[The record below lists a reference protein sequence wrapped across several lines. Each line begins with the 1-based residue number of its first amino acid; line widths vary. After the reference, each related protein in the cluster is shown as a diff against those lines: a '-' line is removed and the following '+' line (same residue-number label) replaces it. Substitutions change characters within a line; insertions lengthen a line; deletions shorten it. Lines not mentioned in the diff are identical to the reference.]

1 MADTNIGDI
10 TIDVSLKDVINT
22 ITVLNVA
29 TPIIIPSEYDIKVAS
44 VDQPKKLPRYA
55 WVKNLDKDAQVMLDG
70 DVDPG
75 VDSNYLTIAAGDAI
89 RIPIRS
95 GQNKFYLKGPSTFGI
110 ILTDDGASPFK
121 SQSKGGGES
130 VDITPTSL
138 GYVAGAKMFY
148 DGIYNFPPKHATNG
162 NTWVDMVNSQTMSRY
177 TDGSGSGLIS
187 SNHYIKQTGIATAM
201 KIPDMIDYD
210 RFTVELFVEITGGTT
225 GENYIISC
233 YDKAGFGIYTENGQL
248 IASIRSEASASY
260 LNIATAFSQKTPY
273 GLAITYDGQAFKFY
287 VNGAL
292 VGTKT
297 LSDYKKSTKNTY
309 LGCLGA
315 GDTNYAV
322 GAYNF
327 YRLAAYSKA
336 LTAVEIAQNYEKD
349 VKRYVNGEPDF
360 PAEDE
365 TEWITS
371 IAENHNN
378 IFRGDD
384 LFAKGYTIDDICA
397 MIADG
402 SFSDIYIGD
411 YFTLSGD
418 IANVPCFVEQTGD
431 DGTKSL
437 VESTRTVT
445 YNTKFRI
452 AGLDT
457 YLNTGDTA
465 FTQHHAVIVPDNAI
479 GNNRMNGTN
488 VTTGGYVGS
497 FMFASVLP
505 VYNAHFDAK
514 LNNHL
519 LTHREILSNSVSGNQ
534 TNGWAWTDVKINI
547 MSESEV
553 ADGTLFG
560 NKYDTG
566 INSKQ
571 FPLLRITPK
580 YICNRGWYW
589 LRSVAW
595 ETGFTAMA
603 NGGNVRSANSASASV
618 AIRPC
623 FCIG

>member
-1 MADTNIGDI
+1 MVKEVKGCNRVIEITLDGTECAVKFDAKYNGFDIRNKSGKDI
-10 TIDVSLKDVINT
+10 TVSLK
-22 ITVLNVA
+22 
-29 TPIIIPSEYDIKVAS
+29 S
-44 VDQPKKLPRYA
+44 
-55 WVKNLDKDAQVMLDG
+55 G
-70 DVDPG
+70 
-75 VDSNYLTIAAGDAI
+75 AA
-89 RIPIRS
+89 
-95 GQNKFYLKGPSTFGI
+95 KG
-110 ILTDDGASPFK
+110 DDGVITIGDGETFNYMHMMGLDTVYITGSGAVAVAAKNEAAANFK
-121 SQSKGGGES
+121 AVQKGGGET

-138 GYVAGAKMFY
+138 GYTPGAKMLY

-162 NTWVDMVNSQTMSRY
+162 NTWVDMVNSQTMGRY
-177 TDGSGSGLIS
+177 TDGSGSGLIA
-187 SNHYIKQTGIATAM
+187 SNHYIKQAGIATAM

-210 RFTVELFVEITGGTT
+210 HFTVELFVEITGGTT
-225 GENYIISC
+225 GENDIISC
-233 YDKAGFGIYTENGQL
+233 FDKAGFGIYTENGQM
-248 IASIRSEASASY
+248 IASIRSESSGNY
-260 LNIATAFSQKTPY
+260 LNIATTFSRNTPY
-273 GLAITYDGQAFKFY
+273 GLGITYDGQAFKFY

-327 YRLAAYSKA
+327 YRLAAYSRA
-336 LTAVEIAQNYEKD
+336 LTAAEIAQNYEKD

-397 MIADG
+397 MISDG

-411 YFTLSGD
+411 YFTLSGSIPD
-418 IANVPCFVEQTGD
+418 VPCFVEQTGD

-437 VESTRTVT
+437 VESTQTVI

-457 YLNTGDTA
+457 YLNTGDKA
-465 FTQHHAVIVPDNAI
+465 FTQHHAVIVPDKAI
-479 GNNRMNGTN
+479 GNNRMNSTN

-505 VYNAHFDAK
+505 VYNAHFDIK

-519 LTHREILSNSVSGNQ
+519 LTHREYLTVSVSGNSANKC
-534 TNGWAWTDVKINI
+534 TWTDVKFNL
-547 MSESEV
+547 MSEPEIYGCSV
-553 ADGTLFG
+553 RGGVLDVGSNYRL
-560 NKYDTG
+560 
-566 INSKQ
+566 
-571 FPLLRITPK
+571 FPLFRISPT
-580 YICNRGWYW
+580 YISNSVWRW
-589 LRSVAW
+589 LRAIYMSTNFAYISGSGVA
-595 ETGFTAMA
+595 
-603 NGGNVRSANSASASV
+603 GGGSASTSLG
-618 AIRPC
+618 ICPC

>member
-1 MADTNIGDI
+1 MISTREATVTLDGVTTVTFDRRYPYFAVRNDSSAPVYISTVNADCTAGADGVVAVPKDGSVVIAKCGDI
-10 TIDVSLKDVINT
+10 FGDGTLYLNGSGTVTIMGQ
-22 ITVLNVA
+22 
-29 TPIIIPSEYDIKVAS
+29 YDGGNRFKVA
-44 VDQPKKLPRYA
+44 Q
-55 WVKNLDKDAQVMLDG
+55 
-70 DVDPG
+70 
-75 VDSNYLTIAAGDAI
+75 
-89 RIPIRS
+89 
-95 GQNKFYLKGPSTFGI
+95 
-110 ILTDDGASPFK
+110 
-121 SQSKGGGES
+121 KGGGET

-138 GYVAGAKMFY
+138 GYAAGAKMFY

-177 TDGSGSGLIS
+177 TDGGSGLIA
-187 SNHYIKQTGIATAM
+187 SNHYIKQAGIATAM
-201 KIPDMIDYD
+201 KIPDLIDYD

-225 GENYIISC
+225 GENDIISNF
-233 YDKAGFGIYTENGQL
+233 DKAGFGIYTENGEL
-248 IASIRSEASASY
+248 NASIRSESSTSY
-260 LNIATAFSQKTPY
+260 LNIATAFTQNTPY
-273 GLAITYDGQAFKFY
+273 GLAITYDGQAFNFY

-315 GDTNYAV
+315 GDVNYAV

-327 YRLAAYSKA
+327 YRLAAYSRA
-336 LTAVEIAQNYEKD
+336 LTAAEIAQNYEKD
-349 VKRYVNGEPDF
+349 VKRYVDGEPDF

-397 MIADG
+397 MISDG

-411 YFTLSGD
+411 YFTLSGS
-418 IANVPCFVEQTGD
+418 IENVPCFVEQTDASGNK
-431 DGTKSL
+431 TL
-437 VESTRTVT
+437 VESTQTVN
-445 YNTKFRI
+445 YDTKFRI

-465 FTQHHAVIVPDNAI
+465 FTQHHAVIVPDGVI

-488 VTTGGYVGS
+488 TTTGGYVGS

-505 VYNAHFDAK
+505 VYNTHFSAK

-519 LTHREILSNSVSGNQ
+519 LSHREILSNSVTGNQ
-534 TNGWAWTDVKINI
+534 SSGWAWADVKINL
-547 MSESEV
+547 MSEPEV
-553 ADGTLFG
+553 YGSNLWG
-560 NKYDTG
+560 NKYDAG
-566 INSKQ
+566 VNYRQ
-571 FPLLRITPK
+571 FPLFRIASK
-580 YICNRGWYW
+580 YICNRNWYW
-589 LRSVAW
+589 LNTIAGGSD
-595 ETGFTAMA
+595 FTAMTS
-603 NGGNVRSANSASASV
+603 NGNATRNGAGV
-618 AIRPC
+618 ALAVRPC

>member
-1 MADTNIGDI
+1 MISTREATVTLSGLTTVEFDRRYPFYGIRNDSSSAIQVSTVNASCVEGADGVVTVAKDSSFVIANCGDKFNG
-10 TIDVSLKDVINT
+10 TMLYLNGNG
-22 ITVLNVA
+22 TVTVVGQYSDSNRF
-29 TPIIIPSEYDIKVAS
+29 KVA
-44 VDQPKKLPRYA
+44 
-55 WVKNLDKDAQVMLDG
+55 G
-70 DVDPG
+70 
-75 VDSNYLTIAAGDAI
+75 
-89 RIPIRS
+89 
-95 GQNKFYLKGPSTFGI
+95 
-110 ILTDDGASPFK
+110 
-121 SQSKGGGES
+121 KGGET

-138 GYVAGAKMFY
+138 GYTPGAKMFY

-162 NTWVDMVNSQTMSRY
+162 NTWVDMVNSQTMGRY
-177 TDGSGSGLIS
+177 TDAAGSGLIA
-187 SNHYIKQTGIATAM
+187 SNHYIKQSGIATAM
-201 KIPDMIDYD
+201 KIPDLIDYD

-225 GENYIISC
+225 GENDIISC
-233 YDKAGFGIYTENGQL
+233 FDKAGFGIYTENGQM

-260 LNIATAFSQKTPY
+260 LNIATAFSQNTSY
-273 GLAITYDGQAFKFY
+273 GLAITYDGQAFNFY

-315 GDTNYAV
+315 GDVNYAV

-327 YRLAAYSKA
+327 YRLAAYNRA
-336 LTAVEIAQNYEKD
+336 LTAAEIAQNYEKD

-365 TEWITS
+365 TEWITG

-384 LFAKGYTIDDICA
+384 LFAKGYDINDICA

-418 IANVPCFVEQTGD
+418 IANVPCFVEQTSD

-437 VESTRTVT
+437 VESTQTVT

-465 FTQHHAVIVPDNAI
+465 FTQHHAVIVPDENI
-479 GNNRMNGTN
+479 GTNRMNGTN
-488 VTTGGYVGS
+488 TNNGGYTGS
-497 FMFASVLP
+497 FLFTSVLP

-519 LTHREILSNSVSGNQ
+519 LLHSEYLTNGVSGNSANSCVWV
-534 TNGWAWTDVKINI
+534 TVKINLP
-547 MSESEV
+547 SEPEIYGS
-553 ADGTLFG
+553 TIFG
-560 NKYDTG
+560 GKYDNG
-566 INSKQ
+566 LNYRQ
-571 FPLLRITPK
+571 FPIFRLTPK
-580 YICNRGWYW
+580 YICNRNWFW
-589 LRSVAW
+589 CKSTAW
-595 ETGFTAMA
+595 NTSFAGVTSTGNTNASGASSM
-603 NGGNVRSANSASASV
+603 GGV
-618 AIRPC
+618 RPC

>member
-1 MADTNIGDI
+1 MVKEVKGCNRVIEITLDGTECAVKFDAKYNGFDIRNKSGKDI
-10 TIDVSLKDVINT
+10 TVSLK
-22 ITVLNVA
+22 
-29 TPIIIPSEYDIKVAS
+29 S
-44 VDQPKKLPRYA
+44 
-55 WVKNLDKDAQVMLDG
+55 G
-70 DVDPG
+70 
-75 VDSNYLTIAAGDAI
+75 AA
-89 RIPIRS
+89 
-95 GQNKFYLKGPSTFGI
+95 KG
-110 ILTDDGASPFK
+110 DDGVITIGDGETFNYMHMMGLDTVYITGSGAVAVAAKNEAAANFK
-121 SQSKGGGES
+121 VVRRGGGET

-138 GYVAGAKMFY
+138 GYTPGAKMLY

-162 NTWVDMVNSQTMSRY
+162 NTWVDMVNSQTMGRY
-177 TDGSGSGLIS
+177 TDGSGSGLIA
-187 SNHYIKQTGIATAM
+187 SNHYIKQAGIATAM

-210 RFTVELFVEITGGTT
+210 HFTVELFVEITGGTT
-225 GENYIISC
+225 GENDIISNF
-233 YDKAGFGIYTENGQL
+233 DKAGFGIYTENGQL
-248 IASIRSEASASY
+248 NASIRSEASTSY
-260 LNIATAFSQKTPY
+260 LNIATAFSQNTSY

-297 LSDYKKSTKNTY
+297 LSDYKKSSKNTY

-315 GDTNYAV
+315 GDVNYAV

-327 YRLAAYSKA
+327 YRLAAYSRA
-336 LTAVEIAQNYEKD
+336 LTAAEIAQNYEKD

-411 YFTLSGD
+411 YFTLSGSIPD
-418 IANVPCFVEQTGD
+418 VPCFVEQTGD

-437 VESTRTVT
+437 VESTQTVT

-452 AGLDT
+452 AGLDI
-457 YLNTGDTA
+457 YLNTGDKA
-465 FTQHHAVIVPDNAI
+465 FTQHHAVIVPDKAI
-479 GNNRMNGTN
+479 GNNRMNSTN

-497 FMFASVLP
+497 FMFTSVLP
-505 VYNAHFDAK
+505 VYNSHFDAK

-519 LTHREILSNSVSGNQ
+519 LSHREYLTNGVSGNSANKC
-534 TNGWAWTDVKINI
+534 TWTDVKFNL
-547 MSESEV
+547 MSEPEIYGCSV
-553 ADGTLFG
+553 RGGVLDVGL
-560 NKYDTG
+560 NHRL
-566 INSKQ
+566 
-571 FPLLRITPK
+571 FPLFRISPT
-580 YICNRGWYW
+580 YISNSVWRW
-589 LRSVAW
+589 LRAIYMSTNFAYISGSGV
-595 ETGFTAMA
+595 TG
-603 NGGNVRSANSASASV
+603 GGSASTSLG
-618 AIRPC
+618 ICPC

>member
-1 MADTNIGDI
+1 MLMLMDINQVNVKGGIYMITTQETTVAVSGLTTVEFDRRYPFYGIRNDGSSPVQVSTSNTECTAGADGVVTVAKDSSFVIANCGDKFNG
-10 TIDVSLKDVINT
+10 TMLYLSGNG
-22 ITVLNVA
+22 TVTVVGQY
-29 TPIIIPSEYDIKVAS
+29 S
-44 VDQPKKLPRYA
+44 
-55 WVKNLDKDAQVMLDG
+55 
-70 DVDPG
+70 
-75 VDSNYLTIAAGDAI
+75 DSNRFKTAG
-89 RIPIRS
+89 
-95 GQNKFYLKGPSTFGI
+95 
-110 ILTDDGASPFK
+110 
-121 SQSKGGGES
+121 KGGGET

-138 GYVAGAKMFY
+138 GYTPGAKMFY

-177 TDGSGSGLIS
+177 TDGSGSGLIA
-187 SNHYIKQTGIATAM
+187 SNHYIKQAGIATAM
-201 KIPDMIDYD
+201 KIPDLIDYD

-225 GENYIISC
+225 GENDIISNF
-233 YDKAGFGIYTENGQL
+233 DKAGFGIYTENGEL
-248 IASIRSEASASY
+248 NASIRSEASASY
-260 LNIATAFSQKTPY
+260 LNIATAFTQNTPY

-327 YRLAAYSKA
+327 YRLTAYSKA
-336 LTAVEIAQNYEKD
+336 LTAAEIAQNYEKD
-349 VKRYVNGEPDF
+349 VKRYVDGEPDF

-365 TEWITS
+365 TEWITN

-411 YFTLSGD
+411 YFTLAGT
-418 IANVPCFVEQTGD
+418 IENVPCFVEQTGD
-431 DGTKSL
+431 DGAKSL
-437 VESTRTVT
+437 VESTQTVT

-465 FTQHHAVIVPDNAI
+465 FTQHHAVIVPDKNI
-479 GNNRMNGTN
+479 GTNRMNSTN
-488 VTTGGYVGS
+488 TAVGGYVNS
-497 FMFASVLP
+497 FMFASVMP
-505 VYNAHFDAK
+505 VYNTHFDVK

-519 LTHREILSNSVSGNQ
+519 LTHREILSSSATNSTAN
-534 TNGWAWTDVKINI
+534 NWEWHDIKINL
-547 MSESEV
+547 MSEPEV
-553 ADGTLFG
+553 YGSNLWG
-560 NKYDTG
+560 NKYDAG
-566 INSKQ
+566 VNYRQ
-571 FPLLRITPK
+571 FPLFRIASK
-580 YICNRGWYW
+580 YICDRNWCW
-589 LRSVAW
+589 LKAVA
-595 ETGFTAMA
+595 
-603 NGGNVRSANSASASV
+603 GGNEFV
-618 AIRPC
+618 AMTSNGNATRNGAGVALAVRPC

>member
-1 MADTNIGDI
+1 MITTQETTVAVSGLTTVEFDRRYPFYGIRNDGSSAIQVSTINAECVEGTDGVVTVAKDSSFVIANCGDKFNG
-10 TIDVSLKDVINT
+10 TMLYLNGNG
-22 ITVLNVA
+22 TVTVVGQYGDSNRF
-29 TPIIIPSEYDIKVAS
+29 KVA
-44 VDQPKKLPRYA
+44 Q
-55 WVKNLDKDAQVMLDG
+55 
-70 DVDPG
+70 
-75 VDSNYLTIAAGDAI
+75 
-89 RIPIRS
+89 
-95 GQNKFYLKGPSTFGI
+95 
-110 ILTDDGASPFK
+110 
-121 SQSKGGGES
+121 KGGGET

-138 GYVAGAKMFY
+138 GYTPGAKMFY

-177 TDGSGSGLIS
+177 TDGSGSGLIA
-187 SNHYIKQTGIATAM
+187 SNHYVKQTGIATAM
-201 KIPDMIDYD
+201 KIPDLIDYD

-225 GENYIISC
+225 GENDIISNF
-233 YDKAGFGIYTENGQL
+233 DKAGFGIYTENGQL
-248 IASIRSEASASY
+248 NASIRSEASTSY
-260 LNIATAFSQKTPY
+260 LNIATAFSQNTSY
-273 GLAITYDGQAFKFY
+273 GLAITYDGQAFNFY

-327 YRLAAYSKA
+327 YRLAAYSRA
-336 LTAVEIAQNYEKD
+336 LTAAEIAQNYEKD
-349 VKRYVNGEPDF
+349 VKRYVDGEPDF

-384 LFAKGYTIDDICA
+384 LFAKGYDINDICA

-418 IANVPCFVEQTGD
+418 IANVPCFVEQTSD

-437 VESTRTVT
+437 VESTQTVA

-465 FTQHHAVIVPDNAI
+465 FTQHHAVIVPDKNI
-479 GNNRMNGTN
+479 GTNRMNSTN
-488 VTTGGYVGS
+488 TAVGGYVNS

-505 VYNAHFDAK
+505 VYNTHFDVK

-519 LTHREILSNSVSGNQ
+519 LTHREILSSSATNSTAN
-534 TNGWAWTDVKINI
+534 NWEWHDIKINL
-547 MSESEV
+547 MSEPEV
-553 ADGTLFG
+553 YGSNLWG
-560 NKYDTG
+560 NNYDAG
-566 INSKQ
+566 VNYRQ
-571 FPLLRITPK
+571 FPLFRIASK
-580 YICNRGWYW
+580 YICDRNWCW
-589 LRSVAW
+589 LKAVA
-595 ETGFTAMA
+595 
-603 NGGNVRSANSASASV
+603 GGNEFV
-618 AIRPC
+618 AMTSNGNATRNGAGVALAVRPC

>member
-1 MADTNIGDI
+1 MITTQETTVNVSGLTTVEFDRRYPFYGIRNDSSSAIQVSTVNAECVEGADGVVTVAKDSSFVIANCGDKFNG
-10 TIDVSLKDVINT
+10 TMLYLNGNGAV
-22 ITVLNVA
+22 TVVGQYSDSNRF
-29 TPIIIPSEYDIKVAS
+29 KVA
-44 VDQPKKLPRYA
+44 Q
-55 WVKNLDKDAQVMLDG
+55 
-70 DVDPG
+70 
-75 VDSNYLTIAAGDAI
+75 
-89 RIPIRS
+89 
-95 GQNKFYLKGPSTFGI
+95 
-110 ILTDDGASPFK
+110 
-121 SQSKGGGES
+121 KGGGET

-138 GYVAGAKMFY
+138 GYTPGAKMFY

-177 TDGSGSGLIS
+177 TDGSGSGLIA

-210 RFTVELFVEITGGTT
+210 HFTVELFVEITGGTT
-225 GENYIISC
+225 GENDIISNF
-233 YDKAGFGIYTENGQL
+233 DKAGFGIYTENGEL
-248 IASIRSEASASY
+248 NASIRSESSTSY
-260 LNIATAFSQKTPY
+260 LNIATAFTQNTPY
-273 GLAITYDGQAFKFY
+273 GLAITYDGQAFNFY

-297 LSDYKKSTKNTY
+297 LSDYKKSTQNTY

-327 YRLAAYSKA
+327 YRLTAYSRA

-349 VKRYVNGEPDF
+349 VKRYVDGEPDF

-384 LFAKGYTIDDICA
+384 LFAKGYDINDICA

-418 IANVPCFVEQTGD
+418 IANVPCFVEQIGD
-431 DGTKSL
+431 DGAKSL
-437 VESTRTVT
+437 VESTQTVT

-465 FTQHHAVIVPDNAI
+465 FIAHHAVIVPDENI
-479 GNNRMNGTN
+479 GTNRMNGTN
-488 VTTGGYVGS
+488 STTGGYVGS
-497 FMFASVLP
+497 FMFASALP
-505 VYNAHFDAK
+505 VYNTHFSAK

-519 LTHREILSNSVSGNQ
+519 LSHREILSNSVTGNQ
-534 TNGWAWTDVKINI
+534 ASGWAWANVKINL
-547 MSESEV
+547 MSEPEV
-553 ADGTLFG
+553 YGSNLWG
-560 NKYDTG
+560 NKYDAG
-566 INSKQ
+566 VNYRQ
-571 FPLLRITPK
+571 FPLFRIASK
-580 YICNRGWYW
+580 YICNRNWCW
-589 LRSVAW
+589 LNTIAGGSD
-595 ETGFTAMA
+595 FTAMTS
-603 NGGNVRSANSASASV
+603 NGNATRNGAGV
-618 AIRPC
+618 ALAVRPC

>member
-10 TIDVSLKDVINT
+10 VIDVSLKDVINT

-29 TPIIIPSEYDIKVAS
+29 TPIIIPSEYDIKVAT

-70 DVDPG
+70 NVDPKT
-75 VDSNYLTIAAGDAI
+75 DSNYLTIAAGDAI

-121 SQSKGGGES
+121 SQSKGGGET

-138 GYVAGAKMFY
+138 GYTPGAKMFY

-177 TDGSGSGLIS
+177 TDGSGSGLIA
-187 SNHYIKQTGIATAM
+187 SNHYIKQAGIATAM

-225 GENYIISC
+225 GENDIISC
-233 YDKAGFGIYTENGQL
+233 FDKAGFGIYTENGQL
-248 IASIRSEASASY
+248 NASIRSESSSSY
-260 LNIATAFSQKTPY
+260 LNIATAFTQNTPY
-273 GLAITYDGQAFKFY
+273 GLVITYDGEAFKFY

-292 VGTKT
+292 IGTKT

-315 GDTNYAV
+315 GDVNFTA
-322 GAYNF
+322 GEYNF

-336 LTAVEIAQNYEKD
+336 LTAAEIAQNYDKD
-349 VKRYVNGEPDF
+349 VKRYVDGEPDF

-384 LFAKGYTIDDICA
+384 LFAKGYTINDICA

-411 YFTLSGD
+411 YFTLSGS
-418 IANVPCFVEQTGD
+418 IENVPCFVEQTGD
-431 DGTKSL
+431 DGAKSL
-437 VESTRTVT
+437 VESTQTVT

-465 FTQHHAVIVPDNAI
+465 FTAHHAVIVPDGVI
-479 GNNRMNGTN
+479 GSNRMNGTN

-497 FMFASVLP
+497 FMFTSVLP
-505 VYNAHFDAK
+505 VYNAHFDTK
-514 LNNHL
+514 FNNHL
-519 LTHREILSNSVSGNQ
+519 LLHREVLSSGVTGQ
-534 TNGWAWTDVKINI
+534 QANGWVWADVKANL
-547 MSESEV
+547 MSEPELYGCSV
-553 ADGTLFG
+553 RGSAFDVGT
-560 NKYDTG
+560 NYR
-566 INSKQ
+566 Q
-571 FPLLRITPK
+571 FPLFRISPT
-580 YICNRGWYW
+580 YIANSFWFW
-589 LRSVAW
+589 LRAIYSSN
-595 ETGFTAMA
+595 GFAYVSGS
-603 NGGNVRSANSASASV
+603 GGASGGASNTEFR
-618 AIRPC
+618 IRPC

>member
-1 MADTNIGDI
+1 MITTQETTVTVSGLTTVEFDRRYPFYGIRNDSSSAIQVSTVNAECVEGADGVVTVAKDSSFVIANCGDKFNG
-10 TIDVSLKDVINT
+10 TMLYLNGNG
-22 ITVLNVA
+22 TVTVVGQYSDSNRF
-29 TPIIIPSEYDIKVAS
+29 KVA
-44 VDQPKKLPRYA
+44 Q
-55 WVKNLDKDAQVMLDG
+55 
-70 DVDPG
+70 
-75 VDSNYLTIAAGDAI
+75 
-89 RIPIRS
+89 
-95 GQNKFYLKGPSTFGI
+95 
-110 ILTDDGASPFK
+110 
-121 SQSKGGGES
+121 KGGGET

-138 GYVAGAKMFY
+138 GYTPGAKMFY

-162 NTWVDMVNSQTMSRY
+162 NTWVDMVNSQTMGRY
-177 TDGSGSGLIS
+177 TDTAGSGLIA

-201 KIPDMIDYD
+201 KIPDLIDYD

-225 GENYIISC
+225 GENDMISC
-233 YDKAGFGIYTENGQL
+233 YDKAGFGIYTENGQM
-248 IASIRSEASASY
+248 IASIRSESLANY
-260 LNIATAFSQKTPY
+260 LNIATAFSQNTSY
-273 GLAITYDGQAFKFY
+273 GLAITYDGQAFNFY

-327 YRLAAYSKA
+327 YRLAAYSRA
-336 LTAVEIAQNYEKD
+336 LTAAEIAQNYEKD
-349 VKRYVNGEPDF
+349 VKRYVDGEPDF

-384 LFAKGYTIDDICA
+384 LFAKGYDINDICA

-418 IANVPCFVEQTGD
+418 IANVPCFVEQIGD

-437 VESTRTVT
+437 VESTQTVT

-452 AGLDT
+452 AGIDT
-457 YLNTGDTA
+457 YLNTGDTT
-465 FTQHHAVIVPDNAI
+465 FTQHHAVIVPDKNI
-479 GNNRMNGTN
+479 GTNRMNSTN
-488 VTTGGYVGS
+488 TAVGGYVNS

-505 VYNAHFDAK
+505 VYNTHFDVK

-519 LTHREILSNSVSGNQ
+519 LTHREILSSSATNSTAN
-534 TNGWAWTDVKINI
+534 NWEWHDIKINL
-547 MSESEV
+547 MSEPEV
-553 ADGTLFG
+553 YGSNLWG
-560 NKYDTG
+560 NKYDAG
-566 INSKQ
+566 VNYRQ
-571 FPLLRITPK
+571 FPLFRIASK
-580 YICNRGWYW
+580 YICDRNWCW
-589 LRSVAW
+589 LKAVA
-595 ETGFTAMA
+595 
-603 NGGNVRSANSASASV
+603 GGNEFV
-618 AIRPC
+618 AMTSNGNATRNGAGVALAVRPC

>member
-1 MADTNIGDI
+1 MVKEVKGCNRVIEITLDGTECAVKFDAKYNGFDIRNKSGKDI
-10 TIDVSLKDVINT
+10 TVSLK
-22 ITVLNVA
+22 
-29 TPIIIPSEYDIKVAS
+29 S
-44 VDQPKKLPRYA
+44 
-55 WVKNLDKDAQVMLDG
+55 G
-70 DVDPG
+70 
-75 VDSNYLTIAAGDAI
+75 AA
-89 RIPIRS
+89 
-95 GQNKFYLKGPSTFGI
+95 KG
-110 ILTDDGASPFK
+110 DDGVITIGDGETFNYMHMMGLDTVYITGSGAVAVAAKNEAAANFK
-121 SQSKGGGES
+121 AVQKGGGET

-138 GYVAGAKMFY
+138 GYTPGAKMLY

-162 NTWVDMVNSQTMSRY
+162 NTWVDMVNSQTMGRY
-177 TDGSGSGLIS
+177 TDGSGSGLIA
-187 SNHYIKQTGIATAM
+187 SNHYIKQAGIATAM

-210 RFTVELFVEITGGTT
+210 HFTVELFVEITGGTT
-225 GENYIISC
+225 GENDIISC
-233 YDKAGFGIYTENGQL
+233 FDKAGFGIYTENGQM
-248 IASIRSEASASY
+248 IASIRSESSGNY
-260 LNIATAFSQKTPY
+260 LNIATTFSQNTPY
-273 GLAITYDGQAFKFY
+273 GLVITYDGQAFKFY

-297 LSDYKKSTKNTY
+297 LSDYKKSSKNTY

-315 GDTNYAV
+315 GDVNYAV

-327 YRLAAYSKA
+327 YRLAAYSRA
-336 LTAVEIAQNYEKD
+336 LTAAEIAQNYEKD

-397 MIADG
+397 MISDG

-411 YFTLSGD
+411 YFTLSGSIPD
-418 IANVPCFVEQTGD
+418 VPCFVEQTGD

-437 VESTRTVT
+437 VESTQTVI

-457 YLNTGDTA
+457 YLNTGDKA
-465 FTQHHAVIVPDNAI
+465 FTQHHAVIVPDKAI
-479 GNNRMNGTN
+479 GNNRMNSTN

-505 VYNAHFDAK
+505 VYNAHFDIK

-519 LTHREILSNSVSGNQ
+519 LTHREYLTVSVSGNSANKC
-534 TNGWAWTDVKINI
+534 TWTDVKFNL
-547 MSESEV
+547 MSEPEIYGCSV
-553 ADGTLFG
+553 RGGVLDVGSNYRL
-560 NKYDTG
+560 
-566 INSKQ
+566 
-571 FPLLRITPK
+571 FPLFRISPT
-580 YICNRGWYW
+580 YISNSVWRW
-589 LRSVAW
+589 LRAIYMSTNFAYISGSGVA
-595 ETGFTAMA
+595 
-603 NGGNVRSANSASASV
+603 GGGSASTSLG
-618 AIRPC
+618 ICPC

>member
-1 MADTNIGDI
+1 MSISTREATVTLSGVTTVTFDRRYPYFAVRNDSSAPVYISTVNANCTAGADGVVAVPKDGSVVIANCGDI
-10 TIDVSLKDVINT
+10 FGDGTLYLNGSGTVTIMGQ
-22 ITVLNVA
+22 
-29 TPIIIPSEYDIKVAS
+29 YDGGNRFKVA
-44 VDQPKKLPRYA
+44 Q
-55 WVKNLDKDAQVMLDG
+55 
-70 DVDPG
+70 
-75 VDSNYLTIAAGDAI
+75 
-89 RIPIRS
+89 
-95 GQNKFYLKGPSTFGI
+95 
-110 ILTDDGASPFK
+110 
-121 SQSKGGGES
+121 KGGGET

-138 GYVAGAKMFY
+138 GYTPGAKMFY

-162 NTWVDMVNSQTMSRY
+162 NTWVDMVNSQTMGRY
-177 TDGSGSGLIS
+177 TDTAGSGLIA
-187 SNHYIKQTGIATAM
+187 SNHYIKQAGIATAM
-201 KIPDMIDYD
+201 KIPDLIDYD

-225 GENYIISC
+225 GENDIISNF
-233 YDKAGFGIYTENGQL
+233 DKAGFGIYTENGEL
-248 IASIRSEASASY
+248 NASIRSESSTSY
-260 LNIATAFSQKTPY
+260 LNIATAFTQNTPY

-322 GAYNF
+322 GTYNF
-327 YRLAAYSKA
+327 YRLAAYSRA
-336 LTAVEIAQNYEKD
+336 LTTAEIAKNYEKD
-349 VKRYVNGEPDF
+349 VKRYVDGEPDF
-360 PAEDE
+360 PTEDE

-371 IAENHNN
+371 IGENHNN

-411 YFTLSGD
+411 YFTLSGS
-418 IANVPCFVEQTGD
+418 IENVPCFVEQTGD

-437 VESTRTVT
+437 VESTQTVT

-465 FTQHHAVIVPDNAI
+465 FTAHHAVIVPDKNI
-479 GNNRMNGTN
+479 GTNRMNSTN
-488 VTTGGYVGS
+488 TAVGGYVNS

-505 VYNAHFDAK
+505 VYNTHFDVK

-519 LTHREILSNSVSGNQ
+519 LTHREILSSSATNSTAN
-534 TNGWAWTDVKINI
+534 NWEWHDIKINL
-547 MSESEV
+547 MSEPEV
-553 ADGTLFG
+553 YGSNLWG
-560 NKYDTG
+560 NKYDAG
-566 INSKQ
+566 VNYRQ
-571 FPLLRITPK
+571 FPLFRIASK
-580 YICNRGWYW
+580 YICDRNWCW
-589 LRSVAW
+589 LKAVA
-595 ETGFTAMA
+595 
-603 NGGNVRSANSASASV
+603 GGNEFV
-618 AIRPC
+618 AMTSNGNATRNGAGIALAVRPC

>member
-1 MADTNIGDI
+1 MITTQETTVAVSGLTTVEFDRRYPFYGIRNDSSAPVYISTVNADCTAGADGVVTVAKDSSFVIANCGDKFNG
-10 TIDVSLKDVINT
+10 TMLYLNGNG
-22 ITVLNVA
+22 TVTVVGQYSDSNRF
-29 TPIIIPSEYDIKVAS
+29 KVA
-44 VDQPKKLPRYA
+44 Q
-55 WVKNLDKDAQVMLDG
+55 
-70 DVDPG
+70 
-75 VDSNYLTIAAGDAI
+75 
-89 RIPIRS
+89 
-95 GQNKFYLKGPSTFGI
+95 
-110 ILTDDGASPFK
+110 
-121 SQSKGGGES
+121 KGGGET

-138 GYVAGAKMFY
+138 GYTPGAKMFY

-162 NTWVDMVNSQTMSRY
+162 NTWVDMVNSQTMGRY
-177 TDGSGSGLIS
+177 TDTAGSGLIA
-187 SNHYIKQTGIATAM
+187 SNHYIKQAGIATAM
-201 KIPDMIDYD
+201 KIPDLIDYD

-225 GENYIISC
+225 GENDIISC
-233 YDKAGFGIYTENGQL
+233 FDKAGFGIYTENGQMN
-248 IASIRSEASASY
+248 ASIRSEASASY
-260 LNIATAFSQKTPY
+260 LNIATAFSQNTSY
-273 GLAITYDGQAFKFY
+273 GLAITYDGQAFNFY

-327 YRLAAYSKA
+327 YRLAAYSRA

-349 VKRYVNGEPDF
+349 VKRYVDGEPDF

-384 LFAKGYTIDDICA
+384 LFAKGYDINDICA

-418 IANVPCFVEQTGD
+418 IANVPCFVEQIGD
-431 DGTKSL
+431 DGAKSL
-437 VESTRTVT
+437 VESTQTVN
-445 YNTKFRI
+445 YDTKFRI

-465 FTQHHAVIVPDNAI
+465 FTQHHAVIVPDSNI
-479 GNNRMNGTN
+479 GNNRMNSAN

-505 VYNAHFDAK
+505 MYDAHFSAK

-519 LTHREILSNSVSGNQ
+519 LSHREILSNNVTGNQ
-534 TNGWAWTDVKINI
+534 ASGWAWADVKINL
-547 MSESEV
+547 MSEPEV
-553 ADGTLFG
+553 CGSNLWG
-560 NKYDTG
+560 NKYDAG
-566 INSKQ
+566 VNYRQ
-571 FPLLRITPK
+571 FPLFRIASK
-580 YICNRGWYW
+580 YICDRNWCW
-589 LRSVAW
+589 LKAIAGGSD
-595 ETGFTAMA
+595 FTAMTS
-603 NGGNVRSANSASASV
+603 NGNTTRNGAGV
-618 AIRPC
+618 ALAVRPC

>member
-1 MADTNIGDI
+1 MISTREATVTLDGVTTVTFDRRYPYFAVRNDSSAPVYISTVNADCTAGADGVVTVAKDSSFVIANCGDKFNG
-10 TIDVSLKDVINT
+10 TMLYLNGNG
-22 ITVLNVA
+22 TVTVVGQYSDSNRF
-29 TPIIIPSEYDIKVAS
+29 KVA
-44 VDQPKKLPRYA
+44 Q
-55 WVKNLDKDAQVMLDG
+55 
-70 DVDPG
+70 
-75 VDSNYLTIAAGDAI
+75 
-89 RIPIRS
+89 
-95 GQNKFYLKGPSTFGI
+95 
-110 ILTDDGASPFK
+110 
-121 SQSKGGGES
+121 KGGGET

-162 NTWVDMVNSQTMSRY
+162 NTWVDMVNSQTMGRY
-177 TDGSGSGLIS
+177 TDGSGSGLIA
-187 SNHYIKQTGIATAM
+187 SNHYIKQAGIATAM
-201 KIPDMIDYD
+201 KIPDLIDYD

-225 GENYIISC
+225 GENDIISNF
-233 YDKAGFGIYTENGQL
+233 DKAGFGIYTENGEL
-248 IASIRSEASASY
+248 NASIRSEASASY
-260 LNIATAFSQKTPY
+260 LNIATAFSQNTPY

-287 VNGAL
+287 VNGTL
-292 VGTKT
+292 IGTKT

-315 GDTNYAV
+315 GDTNFTA

-336 LTAVEIAQNYEKD
+336 LTAAEISQNYEKD
-349 VKRYVNGEPDF
+349 VKRYVDGEPDF
-360 PAEDE
+360 PVEDE
-365 TEWITS
+365 NEWITN

-411 YFTLSGD
+411 YFTLSGSIPD
-418 IANVPCFVEQTGD
+418 VPCFVEQTGD

-437 VESTRTVT
+437 VESTQTVN

-465 FTQHHAVIVPDNAI
+465 FTQHHAVIVPDGVI
-479 GNNRMNGTN
+479 GSNRMNSTN

-505 VYNAHFDAK
+505 VYNTHFSAK

-519 LTHREILSNSVSGNQ
+519 LAHRELLSNSVSGQQANS
-534 TNGWAWTDVKINI
+534 WVWTDVKANL
-547 MSESEV
+547 MSEPEV
-553 ADGTLFG
+553 DGNTLFS
-560 NKYDTG
+560 NKYDVG
-566 INSKQ
+566 VNYKQ
-571 FPLLRITPK
+571 FPLFRITSK
-580 YICNRGWYW
+580 YICSSNWYW
-589 LRSVAW
+589 LRSVGW
-595 ETGFTAMA
+595 GTSFTAVS
-603 NGGNVRSANSASASV
+603 NDGSIRSANSASASV
-618 AIRPC
+618 VIRPC

>member
-1 MADTNIGDI
+1 MVKEVKGCNRVIEITLDGTECAVKFDAKYNGFDIRNKSGKDI
-10 TIDVSLKDVINT
+10 TVSLK
-22 ITVLNVA
+22 
-29 TPIIIPSEYDIKVAS
+29 S
-44 VDQPKKLPRYA
+44 
-55 WVKNLDKDAQVMLDG
+55 G
-70 DVDPG
+70 
-75 VDSNYLTIAAGDAI
+75 AA
-89 RIPIRS
+89 
-95 GQNKFYLKGPSTFGI
+95 KG
-110 ILTDDGASPFK
+110 DDGVITIGDGETFNYMHMMGLDTVYITGSGAVAVAAKNEAAANFK
-121 SQSKGGGES
+121 AVQKGGGET

-138 GYVAGAKMFY
+138 GYTPGAKMFY

-162 NTWVDMVNSQTMSRY
+162 NTWVDMVNSQTMGRY
-177 TDGSGSGLIS
+177 TDAAGSGLIA

-201 KIPDMIDYD
+201 KVPDMIDYD

-225 GENYIISC
+225 GENDIISNF
-233 YDKAGFGIYTENGQL
+233 DKAGFGIYTENGEL
-248 IASIRSEASASY
+248 NASIRSESSTNY
-260 LNIATAFSQKTPY
+260 LNIATAFSQNTSY
-273 GLAITYDGQAFKFY
+273 GLVITYDGQAFNFY

-315 GDTNYAV
+315 GDTNFAV

-327 YRLAAYSKA
+327 YRLAAYSRA
-336 LTAVEIAQNYEKD
+336 LTAAEIAQNYEKD

-411 YFTLSGD
+411 YFTLSGS
-418 IANVPCFVEQTGD
+418 IENVPCFVEQTSD

-437 VESTRTVT
+437 VESTQTVN
-445 YNTKFRI
+445 YDTKFRI

-465 FTQHHAVIVPDNAI
+465 FTQHHAVIVPDSNI
-479 GNNRMNGTN
+479 GNNRMNSAN

-505 VYNAHFDAK
+505 VYDTHFSAK

-519 LTHREILSNSVSGNQ
+519 LSHREILSNSVSGSQ
-534 TNGWAWTDVKINI
+534 ANGWTWTNVQINL
-547 MSESEV
+547 MSEPEV
-553 ADGTLFG
+553 YGSSQWGKQYDVGVNYRQYPLF
-560 NKYDTG
+560 
-566 INSKQ
+566 
-571 FPLLRITPK
+571 RMAPK
-580 YICNRGWYW
+580 YICNRVWCW
-589 LRSVAW
+589 AKAIAW
-595 ETGFTAMA
+595 TTSFAGISGIGYAGS
-603 NGGNVRSANSASASV
+603 GGASSELAV
-618 AIRPC
+618 RPC

>member
-1 MADTNIGDI
+1 MITTQETTVAVSGLTTVEFDRRYPFYGIRNDSSSAIQVSTVNAECVEGADGVVT
-10 TIDVSLKDVINT
+10 VAKDSSFVIANCGGT
-22 ITVLNVA
+22 MLYLNGNGTVTVVGQYSDSNRF
-29 TPIIIPSEYDIKVAS
+29 KVA
-44 VDQPKKLPRYA
+44 Q
-55 WVKNLDKDAQVMLDG
+55 
-70 DVDPG
+70 
-75 VDSNYLTIAAGDAI
+75 
-89 RIPIRS
+89 
-95 GQNKFYLKGPSTFGI
+95 
-110 ILTDDGASPFK
+110 
-121 SQSKGGGES
+121 KGGGET

-138 GYVAGAKMFY
+138 GYTPGAKMFY

-177 TDGSGSGLIS
+177 TDGSGSGLIA
-187 SNHYIKQTGIATAM
+187 SNHYIKQAGIATAM
-201 KIPDMIDYD
+201 KIPDLIDYD
-210 RFTVELFVEITGGTT
+210 HFTVELFVEITGGTT
-225 GENYIISC
+225 GENDMISC
-233 YDKAGFGIYTENGQL
+233 YDKAGFGIYTENGQM
-248 IASIRSEASASY
+248 IASIRSESSGNY
-260 LNIATAFSQKTPY
+260 LNIATAFTQNTPY
-273 GLAITYDGQAFKFY
+273 GLAITYDGQAFNFY

-327 YRLAAYSKA
+327 YRLAAYSRA

-349 VKRYVNGEPDF
+349 VKRYVDGEPDF

-384 LFAKGYTIDDICA
+384 LFAKGYDINDICA
-397 MIADG
+397 MISDG

-418 IANVPCFVEQTGD
+418 IANVPCFVEQTSD

-437 VESTRTVT
+437 VESTQTVT

-465 FTQHHAVIVPDNAI
+465 FTAHHAVIVPDGTI
-479 GNNRMNGTN
+479 GTNRMNGTN
-488 VTTGGYVGS
+488 TTTGGYVGS
-497 FMFASVLP
+497 FMFASALP
-505 VYNAHFDAK
+505 VYNTHFSAK

-519 LTHREILSNSVSGNQ
+519 LSHREILSNSVTGNQ
-534 TNGWAWTDVKINI
+534 ASGWAWADVKINL
-547 MSESEV
+547 MSEPEV
-553 ADGTLFG
+553 YGSNLWG
-560 NKYDTG
+560 NKYDAG
-566 INSKQ
+566 VNYRQ
-571 FPLLRITPK
+571 FPLFRIASK
-580 YICNRGWYW
+580 YICNRNWYW
-589 LRSVAW
+589 LNTIAGGSD
-595 ETGFTAMA
+595 FTAMTS
-603 NGGNVRSANSASASV
+603 NGNATRNGAGV
-618 AIRPC
+618 ALAVRPC

>member
-1 MADTNIGDI
+1 MITTQETTVNVSGLTVVEFDRRYPFYGIRNDSSAPVYISTVNADCTAGADGVVTVAKDSSFVIANCGDKFNG
-10 TIDVSLKDVINT
+10 TMLYLNGNG
-22 ITVLNVA
+22 TVTVVGQY
-29 TPIIIPSEYDIKVAS
+29 S
-44 VDQPKKLPRYA
+44 
-55 WVKNLDKDAQVMLDG
+55 
-70 DVDPG
+70 
-75 VDSNYLTIAAGDAI
+75 DSNRFRVA
-89 RIPIRS
+89 
-95 GQNKFYLKGPSTFGI
+95 Q
-110 ILTDDGASPFK
+110 
-121 SQSKGGGES
+121 KGGGET
-130 VDITPTSL
+130 VDINPTSL
-138 GYVAGAKMFY
+138 GYTPGAKMFY

-162 NTWVDMVNSQTMSRY
+162 NTWVDMVNSQTMGRY
-177 TDGSGSGLIS
+177 TDGSGNGLIA

-201 KIPDMIDYD
+201 KIPDLIDYD

-225 GENYIISC
+225 DENDMVSC

-248 IASIRSEASASY
+248 IASIRSESLANY
-260 LNIATAFSQKTPY
+260 LNIATSFSQNTPY
-273 GLAITYDGQAFKFY
+273 GLVITYDGQAFNFY

-431 DGTKSL
+431 DGAKSL
-437 VESTRTVT
+437 VESTQTVT

-465 FTQHHAVIVPDNAI
+465 FTQHHAVIVPDKTI
-479 GNNRMNGTN
+479 GTNRMNGTN
-488 VTTGGYVGS
+488 TTAGGYVGS
-497 FMFASVLP
+497 FMYSSVIP
-505 VYNAHFDAK
+505 IYNTHFSAK
-514 LNNHL
+514 FNNHL
-519 LTHREILSNSVSGNQ
+519 LTHREVLSNGVTGNQ
-534 TNGWAWTDVKINI
+534 ANGWAWSDVKINL
-547 MSESEV
+547 MSEPEV
-553 ADGTLFG
+553 YGSNLWG
-560 NKYDTG
+560 NKYDAG
-566 INSKQ
+566 VNYRQ
-571 FPLLRITPK
+571 FPLFRIASK
-580 YICNRGWYW
+580 YICDRNWCW
-589 LRSVAW
+589 LKAVA
-595 ETGFTAMA
+595 
-603 NGGNVRSANSASASV
+603 GGNEFV
-618 AIRPC
+618 AMTSNGNATRNGAGVALAVRPC

>member
-1 MADTNIGDI
+1 MVKEVKGCNRVIEITLDGTECAVKFDAKYNGFDIRNKSGKDI
-10 TIDVSLKDVINT
+10 TVSLK
-22 ITVLNVA
+22 
-29 TPIIIPSEYDIKVAS
+29 S
-44 VDQPKKLPRYA
+44 
-55 WVKNLDKDAQVMLDG
+55 G
-70 DVDPG
+70 
-75 VDSNYLTIAAGDAI
+75 AA
-89 RIPIRS
+89 
-95 GQNKFYLKGPSTFGI
+95 KG
-110 ILTDDGASPFK
+110 DDGVITIGDGETFNYMHMMGLDTVYITGSGAVAVAAKNEAAANFK
-121 SQSKGGGES
+121 AVRRGGGET

-138 GYVAGAKMFY
+138 GYTPGAKMFY

-162 NTWVDMVNSQTMSRY
+162 NTWVDMVNSQTMGRY
-177 TDGSGSGLIS
+177 TDGSGSGLIA
-187 SNHYIKQTGIATAM
+187 SNHYIKQAGIATAM
-201 KIPDMIDYD
+201 KIPDLIDYD

-225 GENYIISC
+225 GENDIISC
-233 YDKAGFGIYTENGQL
+233 FDKAGFGIYTENGQL
-248 IASIRSEASASY
+248 NASIRSESLANY
-260 LNIATAFSQKTPY
+260 LNIATAFSQNTPY

-322 GAYNF
+322 GTYNF
-327 YRLAAYSKA
+327 YRLAAYSRA
-336 LTAVEIAQNYEKD
+336 LTAAEIAQNYEKD
-349 VKRYVNGEPDF
+349 VKRYVDGEPDF

-397 MIADG
+397 MISDG

-411 YFTLSGD
+411 YFTLSGS
-418 IANVPCFVEQTGD
+418 IENVPCFVEQTGD

-437 VESTRTVT
+437 VESTQTVT

-452 AGLDT
+452 AGFDT

-465 FTQHHAVIVPDNAI
+465 FTQHHAVIVPDGVI

-488 VTTGGYVGS
+488 TTTGGYVGS

-505 VYNAHFDAK
+505 VYNTHFSAK

-519 LTHREILSNSVSGNQ
+519 LSHREILSNSVTGNQ
-534 TNGWAWTDVKINI
+534 ASGWAWADVKINL
-547 MSESEV
+547 MSEPEV
-553 ADGTLFG
+553 YGSNLWG
-560 NKYDTG
+560 NKYDAG
-566 INSKQ
+566 VNYRQ
-571 FPLLRITPK
+571 FPLFRIASK
-580 YICNRGWYW
+580 YICNRNWYW
-589 LRSVAW
+589 LNTIAGGSD
-595 ETGFTAMA
+595 FTAMTS
-603 NGGNVRSANSASASV
+603 NGNATRNGAGVALAVRP
-618 AIRPC
+618 R